1 MGNKL
6 KAHLALFAVNSFY
19 GANNIIAKDVMPTY
33 LTPNVFIA
41 FRVLGATSLFWIIK
55 LFTMKEKVARKDL
68 FLLAIC
74 GVFGVAINQ
83 LCFFHGLNRSS
94 AINSGIIMTINP
106 IAVAIMAY
114 FILKESLNVTKVV
127 GIFIGALGA
136 ILLAMQSSGGDG
148 STLLGDV
155 LLIINA
161 LSYAVY
167 LILVKPLMSKY
178 SALTVTTY
186 VFTFGAMYVFL
197 FPQTFIDFATI
208 DFYIIPWD
216 VWLRIA
222 YVIIFVTFF
231 TYLLTMYAMKFVSA
245 TVTSTYIYLQPILV
259 IVFAYFF
266 YSIGLSADNTKSIT
280 STKITLMFVVFVGV
294 YLVIRSENIG
304 NHIKK
309 TKQRLIRKN

>member
-1 MGNKL
+1 MNNKL
-6 KAHLALFAVNSFY
+6 KAHIALFSVNAFY

-41 FRVLGATSLFWIIK
+41 FRVLGATTLFWLISLFTK
-55 LFTMKEKVARKDL
+55 REKVARKDL

-74 GVFGVAINQ
+74 GIFGVAINQ

-114 FILKESLNVTKVV
+114 FILKESLNATKIV
-127 GIFIGALGA
+127 GIFIGAIGA
-136 ILLAMQSSGGDG
+136 SLLAIQSNGGNE
-148 STLLGDV
+148 STLLGDI

-167 LILVKPLMSKY
+167 LIIVKPLMSKY

-186 VFTFGAMYVFL
+186 VFTFGAMYVFI
-197 FPQTFIDFATI
+197 FPQTLMDFSVIDFS
-208 DFYIIPWD
+208 IIPWD
-216 VWLRIA
+216 AWLRIL
-222 YVIIFVTFF
+222 YVIVCVTFL

-245 TVTSTYIYLQPILV
+245 SVTSTYIYLQPILV
-259 IVFAYFF
+259 IFFAYFF
-266 YSIGLSADNTKSIT
+266 YYIGLSADNTKSIT
-280 STKITLMFVVFVGV
+280 SIKIALMLVIFLGV
-294 YLVIRSENIG
+294 YLVIRSESIG
-304 NHIKK
+304 NNIRQIKEK
-309 TKQRLIRKN
+309 VKARK